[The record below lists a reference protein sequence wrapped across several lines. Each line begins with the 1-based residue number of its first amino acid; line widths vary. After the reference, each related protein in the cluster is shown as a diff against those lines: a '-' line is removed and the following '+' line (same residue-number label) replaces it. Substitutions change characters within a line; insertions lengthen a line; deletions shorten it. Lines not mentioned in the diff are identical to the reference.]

1 MLPLFFGLGTGLMIG
16 GGGSGGGG
24 SSSSS
29 SATASSVSN
38 SSATASLLSDNT
50 IYNFTPPG
58 EGTHLATSTNTLSPN
73 QEGLTSWMANMFA
86 SFTNGLLDT
95 VGVTPANDGN
105 SSLSQLAQLSLGR
118 PGSTGQ
124 STDRSSES
132 GVASTG
138 TNASSSEDPFIVSG
152 ATDILA
158 NMLSFG
164 TNSLLQLYRSFQQRD
179 YLASIQSQLPNS
191 SNNSSSTL

>member
-16 GGGSGGGG
+16 GGGGSGGG

-58 EGTHLATSTNTLSPN
+58 EGTHLATSTSTLSPD
-73 QEGLTSWMANMFA
+73 QAGLTSWMANMFA

-95 VGVTPANDGN
+95 VGVTPANSGTGD
-105 SSLSQLAQLSLGR
+105 LSQLAQLSSAR
-118 PGSTGQ
+118 PGSQTGG
-124 STDRSSES
+124 SGES
-132 GVASTG
+132 GIVSTG
-138 TNASSSEDPFIVSG
+138 TSESSSEDSFIRNG
-152 ATDILA
+152 ATDLLA

-164 TNSLLQLYRSFQQRD
+164 TNSLIQLYRSFQQRD
-179 YLASIQSQLPNS
+179 YLTSIQSQLPTSNS
-191 SNNSSSTL
+191 NSSSIGA

>member
-1 MLPLFFGLGTGLMIG
+1 MLPLFLGIGTGLMLG
-16 GGGSGGGG
+16 GGGSSDGGG

-73 QEGLTSWMANMFA
+73 QDGLTSWMANMFA

-105 SSLSQLAQLSLGR
+105 STLSQLAQLSSGR

-124 STDRSSES
+124 STDESSES
-132 GVASTG
+132 GTVSTG
-138 TNASSSEDPFIVSG
+138 TNESSSEDPFIING

-164 TNSLLQLYRSFQQRD
+164 TNSLIQLYRNFQQRD
-179 YLASIQSQLPNS
+179 YLTSIQGS
-191 SNNSSSTL
+191 NSSSIET